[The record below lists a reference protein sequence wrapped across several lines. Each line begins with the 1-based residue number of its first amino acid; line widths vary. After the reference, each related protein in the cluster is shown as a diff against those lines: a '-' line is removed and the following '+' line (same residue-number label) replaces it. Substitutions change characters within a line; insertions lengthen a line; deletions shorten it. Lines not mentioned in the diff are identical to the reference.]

1 MIEVGV
7 RIERWEGK
15 AILKLAESSDG
26 FILEVCLKAALPRAC
41 GGAARAAQV
50 SAGDWVRQA
59 STPRISPHGLVC

>member
-26 FILEVCLKAALPRAC
+26 FILEVCLKAALPRAW
-41 GGAARAAQV
+41 GGAAQV